1 MNYHGPYIQIVEG
14 SQVLNFTEVVLIH
27 AMREVKKE
35 VILTGDFKP
44 DATSYNVVMAVMVI
58 VILMMVLVVVMLTLP
73 VSNIHDPKF
82 DLKIETWSREA
93 IHKVTKHFVGT

>member
-1 MNYHGPYIQIVEG
+1 MKYHGPYIQIVEG

-44 DATSYNVVMAVMVI
+44 DATSYNEEIPNNHRDV
-58 VILMMVLVVVMLTLP
+58 
-73 VSNIHDPKF
+73 
-82 DLKIETWSREA
+82 
-93 IHKVTKHFVGT
+93 

>member
-1 MNYHGPYIQIVEG
+1 MNVEG

-44 DATSYNVVMAVMVI
+44 DTSYNEEIPNNHRDV
-58 VILMMVLVVVMLTLP
+58 
-73 VSNIHDPKF
+73 
-82 DLKIETWSREA
+82 
-93 IHKVTKHFVGT
+93 